1 MTSRNMRY
9 DEEFRRNA
17 VEMLIKSQRPLTQV
31 ARELGVSEPALR
43 GWKRLYLLDTRP
55 EIQSRVRQSFRDLEA
70 ENRRLR
76 EENLHLARQ
85 RDILKKAMGIL
96 SEPSRSGMP

>member
-1 MTSRNMRY
+1 MRANKY
-9 DEEFRRNA
+9 DEDFRRNA
-17 VEMLIKSQRPLTQV
+17 VELLIKSKRPLIQV
-31 ARELGVSEPALR
+31 CRELGVSEPTLR
-43 GWKRLYLLDTRP
+43 EWKLRYLQDPRP
-55 EIQSRVRQSFRDLEA
+55 EVQARVKQSFRDLET

-76 EENLHLARQ
+76 EENQHLARQ

>member
-1 MTSRNMRY
+1 MSAKRY
-9 DEEFRRNA
+9 DDEFRRSA
-17 VEMLIKSQRPLTQV
+17 VELLIKSKRPILQV
-31 ARELGVSEPALR
+31 ARELGVSEPTLR
-43 GWKRLYLLDTRP
+43 EWKYRYLNDPRP
-55 EIQSRVRQSFRDLEA
+55 EVQSRVKQGFRDLEA

-76 EENLHLARQ
+76 EENLYLARQ

>member
-1 MTSRNMRY
+1 MSAKRY
-9 DEEFRRNA
+9 DDDFRRNA
-17 VEMLIKSQRPLTQV
+17 VELLIKSKRPILQV
-31 ARELGVSEPALR
+31 ARELGVSEPTLR
-43 GWKRLYLLDTRP
+43 DWKRRYVQDPTP
-55 EIQSRVRQSFRDLEA
+55 EGQARVRQTFRDLEA

-76 EENLHLARQ
+76 EENHHLARQ

>member
-1 MTSRNMRY
+1 MQTKKYDDEFKRESVDLLMRSGKPIS
-9 DEEFRRNA
+9 A
-17 VEMLIKSQRPLTQV
+17 M
-31 ARELGVSEPALR
+31 ARELGVSEPTLR
-43 GWKRLYLLDTRP
+43 KWKMAFIGDTSP
-55 EIQSRVRQSFRDLEA
+55 AGQARVKAVVKDVEE

-76 EENLHLARQ
+76 EEVLHLTRQ